1 MDGIYGSGLRKDGD
15 VPNGGV
21 VKPYAQFN
29 LSLAKRM
36 EAKSGLLSGT
46 EFRLDIL
53 NIFDRQYQIRDG
65 SGIGVGAPQWGQR
78 RGVFVG
84 VSKTI

>member
-1 MDGIYGSGLRKDGD
+1 
-15 VPNGGV
+15 
-21 VKPYAQFN
+21 
-29 LSLAKRM
+29 M